1 MRNICNRDR
10 IFYNSI
16 KMGIKLPKCY
26 ILHYNVKKRFRISEY
41 GTNIYADIDMS
52 VCQHQPGTFLI

>member
-1 MRNICNRDR
+1 
-10 IFYNSI
+10 
-16 KMGIKLPKCY
+16 MGIKLPKCY

-52 VCQHQPGTFLI
+52 VCQHQPGTFLIWSFECQSDFLIW